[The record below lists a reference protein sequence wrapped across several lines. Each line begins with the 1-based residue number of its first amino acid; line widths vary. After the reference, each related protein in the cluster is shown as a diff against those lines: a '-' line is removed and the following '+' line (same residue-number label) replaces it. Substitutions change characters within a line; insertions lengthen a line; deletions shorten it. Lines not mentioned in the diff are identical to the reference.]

1 MLGNVAI
8 FGGLLF
14 LPTCNLS
21 WWRAWVFLGVVLV
34 GAAAST
40 VIVRRASRALLEE
53 RFKSPVQEGQPL
65 ADKIIVILL
74 IAAFAGVIAFIPLD
88 VFRLHLMA
96 RPNRFVSSA
105 GLILFVAGWW
115 VMTLALRA
123 NPFAALV
130 VKHQEDRRQVA
141 IDSGLYSLVRHPMYA
156 GAVMLFVGMPLWLE
170 SCAATILAGIPAGLL
185 VLRIHIEE
193 RFLRRELP
201 GYDLYAR
208 RVRYRLIPRL
218 W

>member
-14 LPTCNLS
+14 LPTRNLS

-40 VIVRRASRALLEE
+40 VSVRRASRALLEE

-141 IDSGLYSLVRHPMYA
+141 IGSGLYSLVRHPMYA
-156 GAVMLFVGMPLWLE
+156 GAITLFVGMPLWLE
-170 SCAATILAGIPAGLL
+170 SYAATILAGIPAGLL

-201 GYDLYAR
+201 GYAAYAR

>member
-1 MLGNVAI
+1 VLGNVAI

-14 LPTCNLS
+14 LPTRNLS

-40 VIVRRASRALLEE
+40 VSVRRASRALLEE

-115 VMTLALRA
+115 VMTLALRT

-141 IDSGLYSLVRHPMYA
+141 IGSGLYSLVRHPMYA
-156 GAVMLFVGMPLWLE
+156 GAITLFVGMPLWLE
-170 SCAATILAGIPAGLL
+170 SYAATILAGIPAGLL

-201 GYDLYAR
+201 GYAAYTR

>member
-1 MLGNVAI
+1 VLGNVAI
-8 FGGLLF
+8 FAGLLF
-14 LPTCNLS
+14 LPTRNLS
-21 WWRAWVFLGVVLV
+21 WWRAWVFLGVVVV
-34 GAAAST
+34 GAVAST
-40 VIVRRASRALLEE
+40 VSVRRASRALLEE
-53 RFKSPVQEGQPL
+53 RFKSPVQAGQPL
-65 ADKIIVILL
+65 
-74 IAAFAGVIAFIPLD
+74 
-88 VFRLHLMA
+88 A

-115 VMTLALRA
+115 VMSLALRA
-123 NPFAALV
+123 NPFAAPA
-130 VKHQEDRRQVA
+130 VKHQADRRQVA

-156 GAVMLFVGMPLWLE
+156 GAIMLFVGMPLWLE
-170 SCAATILAGIPAGLL
+170 SYAATILAGIPAGLL

>member
-14 LPTCNLS
+14 LPTRNLS

-40 VIVRRASRALLEE
+40 VSVRRASRALLEE

-115 VMTLALRA
+115 VMTLALRT

-141 IDSGLYSLVRHPMYA
+141 IGSGLYSLVRHPMYA
-156 GAVMLFVGMPLWLE
+156 GAITLFVGMPLWLE
-170 SCAATILAGIPAGLL
+170 SYAATILAGIPVGLL

-201 GYDLYAR
+201 GYAAYTR

>member
-1 MLGNVAI
+1 VLGNVAI

-14 LPTCNLS
+14 LPTRNLS

-40 VIVRRASRALLEE
+40 VSVRRASRALLEE

-141 IDSGLYSLVRHPMYA
+141 IGSGLYSLVRHPMYA
-156 GAVMLFVGMPLWLE
+156 GAITLFVGMPLWLE
-170 SCAATILAGIPAGLL
+170 SYAATILAGIPAGLL

-201 GYDLYAR
+201 GYAAYAR

>member
-14 LPTCNLS
+14 LPTRNLS

-40 VIVRRASRALLEE
+40 VSVRRASRALLEE

-130 VKHQEDRRQVA
+130 VKQQEDRRQVA
-141 IDSGLYSLVRHPMYA
+141 IGSGLYSLVRHPMYA
-156 GAVMLFVGMPLWLE
+156 GAITLFVGMPLWLE
-170 SCAATILAGIPAGLL
+170 SYAATILAGIPAGLL

-201 GYDLYAR
+201 GYAAYTR